1 VPVGNDLHEMVGNEN
16 AKVNKGGTT
25 MVDSGVQP
33 NERPRLNLK
42 PRSHAIGG
50 QSKETVGKER

>member
-1 VPVGNDLHEMVGNEN
+1 VPVGNDLHEMIGNEN
-16 AKVNKGGTT
+16 IKANKGGAT

-42 PRSHAIGG
+42 PRSQAIGD
-50 QSKETVGKER
+50 QSEETGGKER